1 MSAISRRT
9 FAAGLGGITLA
20 FSFAPRLA
28 FAQQPARLP
37 GSLGDNRLLDAWI
50 RIGTDGNAT
59 VCTGKVELGQG
70 ILTALAQIAAEELD
84 LPLGR
89 VEMISGDTERTPN
102 EGVTAGSQSIENS
115 GTALRLA
122 GAQVRAILLELA
134 AKRLDADA
142 ASLSVA
148 VGVVAAPD
156 GRKLSYAELA
166 AAADLHR
173 EATAQ
178 TRPKPASAHRIV
190 GKPIARRDIPAKVT
204 GGIAYVQDLRLP
216 GMLHGRIVR
225 PPGYGAKLEGFD
237 EAPIKAMPGALA
249 PSALAPSALAPSA
262 LAPSALAPVAG
273 ERDGSFLGLIA
284 GHEMLHGQNLRPPGS
299 GERGD
304 GAKLEVFDTARFKA
318 MPGVVAVV
326 RDGSFLGVIAEREE
340 QAIKASL
347 ALAESARWSAGPPL
361 PDEAHIYDHLLAL
374 PNEDKVVNERQAPLV
389 AGVKFVEATY
399 RKPYMAHASIGPSCA
414 VAQLRDG
421 KMTVWTHSQGVFPL
435 RGNLAMAL
443 KMPAE
448 SIRCIHAEGSGCYG
462 HNAADDVA
470 LDAALL
476 ARAADGRPVRVQ
488 WMRADEFLW
497 EPFGPAMVMKVRAGL
512 SPAGRIADWNYELW
526 SNTHS
531 MRPSEPGGNN
541 LLASWYL
548 AEPQRPAPPR
558 MMPQP
563 AGGGDRNAVPLYDFP
578 RQRIVNHL
586 VREMPLRVSALRTL
600 GAYANVFATES
611 FMDEL
616 ALLADADPVA
626 FRLAHLTDARARA
639 VIEAVAKKAGW
650 KPGERGDGSKGR
662 GIGFAKYKTLATYVA
677 VIADVEIDRAS
688 GRIAVPRVYVAA
700 DAGQI
705 INPDGLAN
713 QIEGGIV
720 QSTSWTLKEEVKFG
734 PTGISSRDW
743 ATYPILTIP
752 EFPLVEVELIDRP
765 EERSL
770 GAGEAAQGP
779 AGAAI
784 ANAFAAATGKRL
796 RDLPLTPARVK
807 AALAG

>member
-1 MSAISRRT
+1 MNAISRRD

-20 FSFAPRLA
+20 FTFAPRVAL
-28 FAQQPARLP
+28 AQQPARLP
-37 GSLGDNRLLDAWI
+37 GSLDNNRLLDAWI
-50 RIGTDGNAT
+50 RIDTNGNAT

-89 VEMISGDTERTPN
+89 VQMISGDTEKTPN

-134 AKRLDADA
+134 AKRLGADA
-142 ASLSVA
+142 AALTVA
-148 VGVVAAPD
+148 EGVVAAPD

-178 TRPKPASAHRIV
+178 ARPKPASAHRIV

-225 PPGYGAKLEGFD
+225 PPGYGAKFEGFDQARIKAVRDGTLVGWIAEREMLQSRISRPLGDGAKPEGFD
-237 EAPIKAMPGALA
+237 EARLKAIL
-249 PSALAPSALAPSA
+249 
-262 LAPSALAPVAG
+262 
-273 ERDGSFLGLIA
+273 
-284 GHEMLHGQNLRPPGS
+284 
-299 GERGD
+299 
-304 GAKLEVFDTARFKA
+304 
-318 MPGVVAVV
+318 PGVVAVV

-347 ALAESARWSAGPPL
+347 ALAESARWMAGPPL
-361 PDEAHIYDHLLAL
+361 PDEAHIYDRLLAL
-374 PNEDKVVNERQAPLV
+374 PTEDKVVNEKQAALPE
-389 AGVKFVEATY
+389 GVKFVEATY
-399 RKPYMAHASIGPSCA
+399 RKPYMAHAAIGPSCA
-414 VAQLRDG
+414 VAQLSNG

-448 SIRCIHAEGSGCYG
+448 NIRCIHAEGSGCYG

-476 ARAADGRPVRVQ
+476 ARAAAGRPVRVQ

-497 EPFGPAMVMKVRAGL
+497 EPFGPAMVMKVRAAL

-531 MRPSEPGGNN
+531 TRPSEPGGDN

-586 VREMPLRVSALRTL
+586 IREMPLRVSALRSL

-616 ALLADADPVA
+616 ALLANADPVA
-626 FRLAHLTDARARA
+626 FRLAHLKDARARA

-662 GIGFAKYKTLATYVA
+662 GIGFAKYKNLATYVA

-688 GRIAVPRVYVAA
+688 GRIAVPRVYAAA

-705 INPDGLAN
+705 VNPDGLEN

-720 QSTSWTLKEEVKFG
+720 QSTSWTLKEEVKFD
-734 PTGISSRDW
+734 PTEIRSRDW
-743 ATYPILTIP
+743 DTYPILTMP
-752 EFPLVEVELIDRP
+752 EVPLVEVELIDRP

-779 AGAAI
+779 AAAAI

-807 AALAG
+807 AVLQG

>member
-1 MSAISRRT
+1 MNAISRRD

-20 FSFAPRLA
+20 FALAPRLA

-37 GSLGDNRLLDAWI
+37 GSLGDNRMLDAWI
-50 RIGTDGNAT
+50 RIGVDGNAT

-70 ILTALAQIAAEELD
+70 IVTALAQIAAEDLD
-84 LPLGR
+84 WPLGR
-89 VEMISGDTERTPN
+89 VRMIAGDTEKTPN

-122 GAQVRAILLELA
+122 GAEVRAILLELA
-134 AKRLDADA
+134 AKRLGADA
-142 ASLSVA
+142 AALRVA
-148 VGVVAAPD
+148 EGVIAAPD
-156 GRKLSYAELA
+156 GPKVTYAELA

-173 EATAQ
+173 EATVQA
-178 TRPKPASAHRIV
+178 RPKPASAHRIV

-204 GGIAYVQDLRLP
+204 GGVAYLQDLRLP

-225 PPGYGAKLEGFD
+225 PPCYGAKLEGFE
-237 EAPIKAMPGALA
+237 EARIKAVPGVDA
-249 PSALAPSALAPSA
+249 
-262 LAPSALAPVAG
+262 VV
-273 ERDGSFLGLIA
+273 RDGSFLGMIA
-284 GHEMLHGQNLRPPGS
+284 EREMVHSRIVRPPG
-299 GERGD
+299 D
-304 GAKLEVFDTARFKA
+304 GAMLEGFEAWIKA

-347 ALAESARWSAGPPL
+347 ALAGSARWTAGPPL
-361 PDEAHIYDHLLAL
+361 PDEAHIYDRLLAL
-374 PNEDKVVNERQAPLV
+374 PTEDKVVNEKQAPLSE
-389 AGVKFVEATY
+389 GVKFVEATY
-399 RKPYMAHASIGPSCA
+399 RKPYIAHAAIAPSCA
-414 VAQLRDG
+414 VAQLSDG

-448 SIRCIHAEGSGCYG
+448 NIRCIHAEGPGCYG

-476 ARAADGRPVRVQ
+476 ARAAAGRPVRVQ

-497 EPFGPAMVMKVRAGL
+497 EPFGPAMVMKVKAAL
-512 SPAGRIADWNYELW
+512 SGDGRIADWNYELW

-531 MRPSEPGGNN
+531 TRPSEPGGNN
-541 LLASWYL
+541 LLASWHL

-558 MMPQP
+558 IQPQP
-563 AGGGDRNAVPLYDFP
+563 AGRGDRNAVPLDDCP
-578 RQRIVNHL
+578 RQRIVNHFI
-586 VREMPLRVSALRTL
+586 REMPLRVSALRTL

-616 ALLADADPVA
+616 ALLANADPVA
-626 FRLAHLTDARARA
+626 FRLAHLKDARARS

-677 VIADVEIDRAS
+677 VIAEVEIDRAG
-688 GRIAVPRVYVAA
+688 GRIAVRRVYAAA

-705 INPDGLAN
+705 VNPDGLAN

-720 QSTSWTLKEEVKFG
+720 QSTSWTLKEQVKFD
-734 PTGISSRDW
+734 PTEIRSRDW
-743 ATYPILTIP
+743 ATYPILTMP
-752 EFPLVEVELIDRP
+752 EVPLVEVELIDRP

-779 AGAAI
+779 AAAAI

-807 AALAG
+807 AALEG